1 LSSVINDR
9 VEAYLVCWKAE
20 SLILFTPT
28 LPSFLRTPCISIPF
42 PPVDNVVLT
51 GTDDIAVTDL
61 WPTLLP
67 GLASGAP
74 NTEAE
79 VAQWLSRALTS
90 PALFDAF
97 MYGAATHM
105 QTRRRLGNVRIEPQT
120 NQEKRELI
128 VSEAETIKH
137 LNRVMR
143 DPSHAITDETILA
156 VLCMGF
162 NRVDGSAWPRAD
174 PPLKP
179 PLRNLQWLNV
189 YGTLSGNEIHVR
201 GMIKLIEMKGGLES
215 LKMPGLAETVSLY
228 AKFQTIPCRQSGLTN
243 IEICSTVQV
252 F

>member
-1 LSSVINDR
+1 
-9 VEAYLVCWKAE
+9 
-20 SLILFTPT
+20 
-28 LPSFLRTPCISIPF
+28 LRTPCISIPF
-42 PPVDNVVLT
+42 SPVDNVVLT

-143 DPSHAITDETILA
+143 DPCHAITDETILA